1 MPLNPY
7 NNNIDSMINIT
18 AVNMRYCK
26 NFIQN
31 VQNKHLEDFRIE
43 NSIQSTLYNGEL
55 SSDSD
60 IYCKVNN
67 YEERFKK
74 LEDMLVGLQSSN

>member
-7 NNNIDSMINIT
+7 NNHIDSMINIT
-18 AVNMRYCK
+18 AANMRYCK

-31 VQNKHLEDFRIE
+31 VQNKHLEDLRIE

-55 SSDSD
+55 SSDSN
-60 IYCKVNN
+60 I
-67 YEERFKK
+67 
-74 LEDMLVGLQSSN
+74 L